1 VPGVAKV
8 DGAGLGVA
16 VTASCAIATLA
27 PKSSAIAMV
36 KTFFIEIFKKWIFQ
50 GVIGYW
56 LRD

>member
-1 VPGVAKV
+1 VPAGTGEGIGVAPV
-8 DGAGLGVA
+8 E
-16 VTASCAIATLA
+16 TACCAIATLA